1 MSRALPVALLVLLA
15 LAAPALF
22 AQAPEHLVFDAR
34 NGRLLP
40 GARAQGPLQWP
51 AMRASQLIGHE
62 VVDRRHRDFGEIRE
76 LVLDSQRRRI
86 SAVVIDRRDDW
97 QAGEALVK
105 VPIEALSLPR
115 DLGDRIALNYGRER
129 FE

>member
-1 MSRALPVALLVLLA
+1 MRLSVSRALTIALLVLLA
-15 LAAPALF
+15 VTAAPLF

-62 VVDRRHRDFGEIRE
+62 VVDRRHRDFGEIR
-76 LVLDSQRRRI
+76 
-86 SAVVIDRRDDW
+86 
-97 QAGEALVK
+97 
-105 VPIEALSLPR
+105 
-115 DLGDRIALNYGRER
+115 
-129 FE
+129 